1 MRADGKIESSM
12 GGEGARGTSPWPGD
26 LAADLTHTG
35 PYNPVL
41 PQFMEGHGAAAS
53 PGRLAVLVA
62 LSPGQ
67 RMTCA
72 VCVCWGGEGLSRDV

>member
-1 MRADGKIESSM
+1 MRADGKIESWM

-35 PYNPVL
+35 PYTPVL

-53 PGRLAVLVA
+53 RGGLAILVA

-67 RMTCA
+67 RMTC
-72 VCVCWGGEGLSRDV
+72 VVGGGGV